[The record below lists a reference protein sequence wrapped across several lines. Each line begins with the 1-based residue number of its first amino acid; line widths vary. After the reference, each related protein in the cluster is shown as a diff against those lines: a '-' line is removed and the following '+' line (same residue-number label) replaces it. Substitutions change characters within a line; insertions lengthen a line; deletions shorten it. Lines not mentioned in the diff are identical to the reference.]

1 MVFLSIPCY
10 TFFMPTVPKRKPVP
24 LPKPTPIAM
33 RIAELRKAKGLTQTQ
48 LGEQLGLS
56 QKQLTDY
63 ETGRIHLNDEMI
75 VRFALSLNTSSDE
88 LLGLKN
94 MRTKPQKPNL
104 RFTRRIRE
112 LELLPE
118 PKKKRI
124 LQVLDDLIRA
134 NN

>member
-1 MVFLSIPCY
+1 
-10 TFFMPTVPKRKPVP
+10 MPSVPKKKPLP
-24 LPKPTPIAM
+24 LPKPLPIAK
-33 RIAELRKAKGLTQTQ
+33 RIATLRKTKGLTQTE

-63 ETGRIHLNDEMI
+63 ETGRIHMNDEMI
-75 VRFALSLNTSSDE
+75 VRFALALNTSSDE
-88 LLGLKN
+88 LLGLKDIKN
-94 MRTKPQKPNL
+94 KNQNPNL

-112 LELLPE
+112 IELLPE
-118 PKKKRI
+118 IKKKRI